1 MTVTTRPASIRISTA
16 DIGRLVHFYKMVA
29 GVQAPSCGGRH
40 SPWPSAVPRPLHCS
54 AVTLHRPRPT
64 RSVIVE
70 FQVENVDVDHDHDR
84 IRAADPAVVVAQLPT
99 TMPWGNRS
107 LLLRAPDGTSSTC
120 SPHRSPAATCPSPID
135 RGVPPE

>member
-29 GVQAPSCGGRH
+29 GVQAPSCGGRR

-70 FQVENVDVDHDHDR
+70 FQVENVDVDVDHDR
-84 IRAADPAVVVAQLPT
+84 IRAADPAVVVAQPPT
-99 TMPWGNRS
+99 TMPWATVRCCS
-107 LLLRAPDGTSSTC
+107 APPTAPRQPVHPTGRR
-120 SPHRSPAATCPSPID
+120 PPPA
-135 RGVPPE
+135 